1 MAHDGQAWSPPL
13 EELGFLLGEVLDCR
27 QLFGLEAF
35 RHADFDSVPGV
46 LAEGARFAREVLAPI
61 NAAGDRHGA
70 RLENGVVH
78 TAPGFRE
85 AWTRYVADGWPGLD
99 MPPEL
104 GGQGLPRVLQA
115 AFAEMV
121 DGACIAFGML
131 PVMCRAAGR
140 LLAEHA
146 PRPVVDLWCPK
157 LASGEWGA
165 TICITEAQAG
175 SDVGRI
181 RTLAVPET
189 GDRYRLTGTKIFI
202 SYGDQDLTPQI
213 AHLVL
218 ARTPGAPAGT
228 SGLSLFL
235 VPKHRPDEDGS
246 PGAHNGMHVQRLEH
260 KMGLRASPTCVL
272 CFEDSEALLI
282 GAPGRG
288 LNAMFTMVNIMRLEV
303 AVQGAALAGVA
314 TQRALRHAG
323 ERLQGGDAS
332 QPPVPIIVHPDVR
345 RMLLLM
351 RARSEAVRALV
362 LEAALQLDLAA
373 AAPEAGQRQEAAALA
388 EWLLPICKAHA
399 TDTGCELTQL
409 AVQVFGGHGYV
420 ADAGVEQYARD
431 GRVSAIYEGTN
442 GIQALDLVTRKLAKD
457 GGRRLRLFTERVRAD
472 LQVHAGAATLQ
483 SLCGPLAASLE
494 RLERVSAHLIA
505 AAGEHPRDVA
515 AAATPYLRLAG
526 LVGGAWMW
534 LRMTAAAAR
543 GSDAARARRKS
554 ACARFYAEHLLPECA
569 QLEAQILA
577 GAATLDLLDAETLA
591 GP

>member
-1 MAHDGQAWSPPL
+1 MAHDSEYSAPVEDLS
-13 EELGFLLGEVLDCR
+13 FLLTEVLDCR
-27 QLFGLEAF
+27 RLFDLGEF
-35 RHADFDSVPGV
+35 RHADFDSIPSV

-61 NAAGDRHGA
+61 NAPGDREGA
-70 RLENGVVH
+70 RLENGAVH

-85 AWTRYVADGWPGLD
+85 AWARYVADGWPALD
-99 MPPEL
+99 MPLAL
-104 GGQGLPRVLQA
+104 GGQQLPRVVQA

-131 PVMCRAAGR
+131 PVMCRAAAR

-146 PRPVVDLWCPK
+146 PEPIVQAYCPK

-165 TICITEAQAG
+165 TICISEAQAG

-181 RTLAVPET
+181 RTLAVPVE
-189 GDRYRLTGTKIFI
+189 GARYRLTGTKIFI

-228 SGLSLFL
+228 RGISLFL
-235 VPKHRPDEDGS
+235 VPKFRLDSTGS
-246 PGAHNGMHVQRLEH
+246 PGAHNGMRVQRLEH
-260 KMGLRASPTCVL
+260 KMGLKASPTCVL
-272 CFEDSEALLI
+272 HFEDSEALLI
-282 GAPGRG
+282 GEPHRG
-288 LNAMFTMVNIMRLEV
+288 LNAMFTMVNVMRLAV

-314 TQRALRHAG
+314 TQRALRYAA
-323 ERLQGGDAS
+323 ERRQGGDADR
-332 QPPVPIIVHPDVR
+332 PAVPIIGHADVR

-351 RARSEAVRALV
+351 RARSEAMRALV
-362 LEAALQLDLAA
+362 LEAALQLDLSSAA
-373 AAPEAGQRQEAAALA
+373 SDSARRTEAAALA

-399 TDTGCELTQL
+399 TDSACELTQL

-442 GIQALDLVTRKLAKD
+442 GIQALDLVTRKLAQGD
-457 GGRRLRLFTERVRAD
+457 GRRLRLFVERVRAD
-472 LQVHAGAATLQ
+472 LQASAAGAGLAEIRAA
-483 SLCGPLAASLE
+483 LAANLE
-494 RLERVSAHLIA
+494 RLERASAHLL
-505 AAGEHPRDVA
+505 AAGHDRPRDLA

-526 LVGGAWMW
+526 LVGGGWMW
-534 LRMTAAAAR
+534 LRMAAAAAR
-543 GSDAARARRKS
+543 GGDAARAQRKQ
-554 ACARFYAEHLLPECA
+554 ACARFYAEQLLPECM

-577 GAATLDLLDAETLA
+577 GAATLDLLDAETLGA
-591 GP
+591 P